1 MKLSW
6 YLRRLSLMSPGEILS
21 RVRDKAVKLALRF
34 GRRRFARA
42 QSRLLPGTDRPARVP
57 LGLDEVELDAE
68 LTQALVAAAE
78 ELLEGRWP
86 LFGTER
92 RDMMPAP
99 DWFLDT
105 KTASRAPQQRFAYSI
120 NHRKPD
126 EVGSIRH
133 LWELSRH
140 HHVTVLASAYYATGD
155 ERFATGAARQLESW
169 WGDNRFLRG
178 VHWASGI
185 ELGIRLISWAWT
197 RRLLAGWDGAADLFE
212 HNQTFLDQLFQHQ
225 YLLAR
230 LPSHG
235 SSANNHLIAEAAGQF
250 VACCVFPHFAQT
262 ERWRR
267 RAVAT
272 LSAEI
277 AHQTL
282 ASGVNRELATDYH
295 GFALELF
302 LVAALEGEASGQ
314 PLGEEVW
321 RQLRQ
326 MTDALAAMLD
336 IGLRPPR
343 QGDGDDSVA
352 LLVDAPGFARWSSL
366 LATGKRLFGACD
378 WWPEISKVD
387 VRTELLSA
395 LGTAPIRDESRPVRR
410 PSMFPDAGM
419 VILRDV
425 ERRADELWCR
435 CDSGPHGYL
444 STASHAHADSLSVEV
459 RWGGRDILV
468 DPGTYCYH
476 IEADWRAYFRST
488 RGHNTIELDGVDQS
502 VAGGPFN
509 WTRHAQSSIVRV
521 EGLDDGPK
529 AEWVGTHDGYA
540 RLDPPAT
547 HRRRVELDRE
557 TRVVSIEDHVASA
570 GLHEC
575 LLAFHLGPDVRCD
588 LEGTTAELS
597 WPESRGS
604 DGSGAVLRLPEALDW
619 ECVRGQS
626 DPPAGWYSPSFDIK
640 VPAAA
645 LFGRGSIEGE
655 TRFVTRLE
663 FEAVRDDDPADLQR
677 SASGSAAAV
686 QKPRQR

>member
-21 RVRDKAVKLALRF
+21 RVRDKAVKLTLRF
-34 GRRRFARA
+34 GRRRLALA
-42 QSRLLPGTDRPARVP
+42 HPHLLPGADRPAPDP
-57 LGLDEVELDAE
+57 LGLDDVELDPVP
-68 LTQALVAAAE
+68 TQALVAAAE
-78 ELLEGRWP
+78 GLLEGRWP

-92 RDMMPAP
+92 RDMTPAP
-99 DWFLDT
+99 DWFLDI
-105 KTASRAPQQRFAYSI
+105 KTGTRAPQQRFAYSI
-120 NHRKPD
+120 NHRKP
-126 EVGSIRH
+126 EQVGSIRH

-140 HHVTVLASAYYATGD
+140 HHVTMLASAYYATGD
-155 ERFATGAARQLESW
+155 ERFAIGAAQQLESW

-178 VHWASGI
+178 VHWTSGI
-185 ELGIRLISWAWT
+185 EVGIRLISWAWT

-212 HNQTFLDQLFQHQ
+212 HNQTFIDQLFQHQ
-225 YLLAR
+225 YLLTR

-250 VACCVFPHFAQT
+250 IACCAFPYFRQT
-262 ERWRR
+262 PRWRR
-267 RAVAT
+267 RAAST
-272 LSAEI
+272 LRAEV
-277 AHQTL
+277 AHQTF

-295 GFALELF
+295 GFVLELF
-302 LVAALEGEASGQ
+302 LVAVLEGEASGQ
-314 PLGEEVW
+314 PLGSEVW
-321 RQLRQ
+321 RQLRR

-336 IGLRPPR
+336 VGLRPPR

-352 LLVDAPGFARWSSL
+352 LLVDGPGFARWSSL
-366 LATGKRLFGACD
+366 LATGRRLFGACD
-378 WWPEISKVD
+378 WWPEISTVD

-395 LGTAPIRDESRPVRR
+395 FGPAPIPDDSRPARR
-410 PSMFPDAGM
+410 PSMFPEAGM

-444 STASHAHADSLSVEV
+444 SIASHAHADSLSVEV
-459 RWGGRDILV
+459 RWGGRDILA

-476 IEADWRAYFRST
+476 IEPNWRAYFRST

-521 EGLDDGPK
+521 EGLDDGRK
-529 AEWVGTHDGYA
+529 AEWVGVHHGYA

-557 TRVVSIEDHVASA
+557 TRVLSIEDDVASA

-575 LLAFHLGPDVRCD
+575 LLAFHLGPDIQCD
-588 LEGTTAELS
+588 LEGAKAELS
-597 WPESRGS
+597 WPESQGS
-604 DGSGAVLRLPEALDW
+604 DGGGAVLRLPEALEW
-619 ECVRGQS
+619 ECVRGRS

-640 VPAAA
+640 VPAAT
-645 LFGRGSIEGE
+645 LFGRGSVEGN

-663 FEAVRDDDPADLQR
+663 FQAVGDDDASDLQR
-677 SASGSAAAV
+677 PVFGSATAERKRA
-686 QKPRQR
+686 KR